1 MLTGPPQVRREKCKQ
16 SWKRTLRK
24 FTPVVEQLCN
34 LPFFKKQT
42 IKQTSFSYFL
52 PFVSGKPNPQFQSCW
67 TIDIHAGIGSSVSSV
82 NSIWLAEYYQT
93 LAVISSSRESAQVK
107 STRMTNN
114 RGVVTK
120 RRTKDG
126 WRKMVSAVQNSIK
139 YSTRIE
145 STNTCISLIL
155 GEICT
160 TFLGERAR
168 IELTTRR
175 NENSRSQRNITRPKQ
190 NLSSILT
197 PHGCRTGCP
206 CRGVCTEYSPV
217 FGRIVAG
224 NGNLCVWVI
233 FLEHGCHLAL
243 SLSSDLRTT
252 KTTFVGLQKLPNRR
266 RDGFPWFPTLAPE
279 LQWA

>member
-34 LPFFKKQT
+34 LPFLKKQT
-42 IKQTSFSYFL
+42 NKFFHIFL

-67 TIDIHAGIGSSVSSV
+67 TIDFHAGIGSSVSSV

-120 RRTKDG
+120 RGTKHG
-126 WRKMVSAVQNSIK
+126 WRKMVSGIQNS

-168 IELTTRR
+168 I
-175 NENSRSQRNITRPKQ
+175 
-190 NLSSILT
+190 
-197 PHGCRTGCP
+197 
-206 CRGVCTEYSPV
+206 
-217 FGRIVAG
+217 
-224 NGNLCVWVI
+224 
-233 FLEHGCHLAL
+233 
-243 SLSSDLRTT
+243 
-252 KTTFVGLQKLPNRR
+252 
-266 RDGFPWFPTLAPE
+266 
-279 LQWA
+279 

>member
-24 FTPVVEQLCN
+24 FTPPSGWTAMQP
-34 LPFFKKQT
+34 PFFWKTNKQV
-42 IKQTSFSYFL
+42 FSYCL

-107 STRMTNN
+107 STRVTNN

-120 RRTKDG
+120 RGTKHG
-126 WRKMVSAVQNSIK
+126 WRKMVSGVQNS

-168 IELTTRR
+168 I
-175 NENSRSQRNITRPKQ
+175 
-190 NLSSILT
+190 
-197 PHGCRTGCP
+197 
-206 CRGVCTEYSPV
+206 
-217 FGRIVAG
+217 
-224 NGNLCVWVI
+224 
-233 FLEHGCHLAL
+233 
-243 SLSSDLRTT
+243 
-252 KTTFVGLQKLPNRR
+252 
-266 RDGFPWFPTLAPE
+266 
-279 LQWA
+279 

>member
-24 FTPVVEQLCN
+24 FTPRKWFNSYATSLFLKTN
-34 LPFFKKQT
+34 KQVL
-42 IKQTSFSYFL
+42 SYFL

-120 RRTKDG
+120 RGTKHG
-126 WRKMVSAVQNSIK
+126 WRKMVSGIQNS

-145 STNTCISLIL
+145 STNTCISLVQ

-168 IELTTRR
+168 I
-175 NENSRSQRNITRPKQ
+175 
-190 NLSSILT
+190 
-197 PHGCRTGCP
+197 
-206 CRGVCTEYSPV
+206 
-217 FGRIVAG
+217 
-224 NGNLCVWVI
+224 
-233 FLEHGCHLAL
+233 
-243 SLSSDLRTT
+243 
-252 KTTFVGLQKLPNRR
+252 
-266 RDGFPWFPTLAPE
+266 
-279 LQWA
+279 

>member
-42 IKQTSFSYFL
+42 NKFFSYFL
-52 PFVSGKPNPQFQSCW
+52 SFVSGKPNPQFQSCW
-67 TIDIHAGIGSSVSSV
+67 TTDIHAGIGSSVSSV

-120 RRTKDG
+120 RGTKHG
-126 WRKMVSAVQNSIK
+126 WRKMVSGVQNS

-168 IELTTRR
+168 I
-175 NENSRSQRNITRPKQ
+175 
-190 NLSSILT
+190 
-197 PHGCRTGCP
+197 
-206 CRGVCTEYSPV
+206 
-217 FGRIVAG
+217 
-224 NGNLCVWVI
+224 
-233 FLEHGCHLAL
+233 
-243 SLSSDLRTT
+243 
-252 KTTFVGLQKLPNRR
+252 
-266 RDGFPWFPTLAPE
+266 
-279 LQWA
+279 

>member
-1 MLTGPPQVRREKCKQ
+1 MLTGPPQDRREKCKQ

-34 LPFFKKQT
+34 LPFFKKT
-42 IKQTSFSYFL
+42 NKQVLSYFL

-93 LAVISSSRESAQVK
+93 LAVISSLRESAQVK
-107 STRMTNN
+107 STRVTNN

-120 RRTKDG
+120 RGTKHG
-126 WRKMVSAVQNSIK
+126 WRKMVSGVQNS

-168 IELTTRR
+168 T
-175 NENSRSQRNITRPKQ
+175 
-190 NLSSILT
+190 
-197 PHGCRTGCP
+197 
-206 CRGVCTEYSPV
+206 
-217 FGRIVAG
+217 
-224 NGNLCVWVI
+224 
-233 FLEHGCHLAL
+233 
-243 SLSSDLRTT
+243 
-252 KTTFVGLQKLPNRR
+252 
-266 RDGFPWFPTLAPE
+266 
-279 LQWA
+279 